1 MKKSILVL
9 LTLVPVVAGYL
20 INNVLL
26 LPVIGMIAF
35 YVVPIL
41 VLIFWFYLGSQYANT
56 TWKIIPSAL
65 IGNAI
70 GIISVLLYVWQFIF
84 ETDET
89 RNIVVAG
96 FSQMFSAATPLYLIG
111 RLAILFESQPNY
123 AGRGTMTAMQVIA
136 LIVMILVFMFG
147 YIWRKNKNKNDREFS

>member
-35 YVVPIL
+35 YVVPML

-70 GIISVLLYVWQFIF
+70 GIASRPSRLPM
-84 ETDET
+84 
-89 RNIVVAG
+89 N
-96 FSQMFSAATPLYLIG
+96 TPSTI
-111 RLAILFESQPNY
+111 I
-123 AGRGTMTAMQVIA
+123 
-136 LIVMILVFMFG
+136 
-147 YIWRKNKNKNDREFS
+147 

>member
-26 LPVIGMIAF
+26 LPVIG
-35 YVVPIL
+35 
-41 VLIFWFYLGSQYANT
+41 
-56 TWKIIPSAL
+56 
-65 IGNAI
+65 
-70 GIISVLLYVWQFIF
+70 
-84 ETDET
+84 
-89 RNIVVAG
+89 
-96 FSQMFSAATPLYLIG
+96 

-123 AGRGTMTAMQVIA
+123 AGRATMTAMQVIA